1 MQSIFRAYKRG
12 RIELSPGLDGQ
23 LVPSPKPKRPH
34 NNRSTT
40 RGRWLQFILMS
51 YNAVTR
57 KAVYKTI
64 RHKGS

>member
-1 MQSIFRAYKRG
+1 MQSILRAYRRG
-12 RIELSPGLDGQ
+12 RVELSPGLDGQ
-23 LVPSPKPKRPH
+23 LRPSYKPKRP
-34 NNRSTT
+34 NNRKTT
-40 RGRWLQFILMS
+40 MGRWLQFILVS

>member
-12 RIELSPGLDGQ
+12 RVELSPGLDGQ
-23 LVPSPKPKRPH
+23 LVPRYKPKRPH
-34 NNRSTT
+34 NNRKTT
-40 RGRWLQFILMS
+40 DGRKLQFILMS
-51 YNAVTR
+51 YNAITH

>member
-1 MQSIFRAYKRG
+1 MQSIFRAYR
-12 RIELSPGLDGQ
+12 RSRVELYHDLDGQ
-23 LVPSPKPKRPH
+23 FVSRYKPKRPH

-51 YNAVTR
+51 YNAITH

>member
-12 RIELSPGLDGQ
+12 RVELYWGVDGQ
-23 LVPSPKPKRPH
+23 LVKRYKPKRPH
-34 NNRSTT
+34 NNRKTT
-40 RGRWLQFILMS
+40 SGRKLQFILMS
-51 YNAVTR
+51 YNAITH